1 MYKVV
6 IPSAGIGSRIGTY
19 TKFMNKA
26 LVSIQNR
33 PAITHIIDKF
43 PDANEII
50 ILVGYKGDYVKQVV
64 SAFYPDRNI
73 RFIDV
78 DLYEGPGSS
87 LGYTLSCA
95 REHLQCPFIFT
106 SNDTVLPNDCVNIDP
121 NIHGN
126 WMGYSTSEVG
136 DISQYRTLDVVYDR
150 VGSINPKG
158 ILNCPNIYIG
168 VAGIKDYSKFWDAL
182 SDVSAA
188 ESGES
193 YAMKFLTGIRAVKFN
208 SWCDIGNLESLHN
221 TRKRL
226 DDGKF
231 NILEKDNEAIWF
243 KDGYAFKFSIDTQF
257 IADRVQRSLTL
268 NDSLYPKIC
277 FSTSNM
283 YVYKMASGDV
293 IGKNFNSVTMRHV
306 LNRVWSQM
314 WEPNRTP
321 ATPAL
326 ITACYDFYKKKTTQR
341 VKLYLTKYEIIDQP
355 DIINGVRTLPALE
368 MLERLDWSALCE
380 TPMAT
385 HFHGDF
391 HNENILVN
399 DQGEPVLID
408 WRQNFGPD
416 NLEIGDAYYDFAKF
430 YHGLLVSHAVVHREL
445 YEVRSIDT
453 NEVHISIMRP
463 SELVD
468 GEQAYIEWMIENG
481 IDVQKVRVLTALIF
495 LNIAALHEF
504 PYSKYLFYLGKH
516 LLSYYHNINNE
527 HSNW

>member
-6 IPSAGIGSRIGTY
+6 IPSAGTGSRIGTY

-43 PDANEII
+43 PDAEEII
-50 ILVGYKGDYVKQVV
+50 ILIGYKGDYVKQVV

-78 DLYEGPGSS
+78 FPYEGPGSS
-87 LGYTLSCA
+87 LGYTLSHA

-106 SNDTVLPNDCVNIDP
+106 SNDTVLPDDRVNLDP
-121 NIHGN
+121 SSYGN
-126 WMGYSTSEVG
+126 WMGYSVDEVG
-136 DISQYRTLDVVYDR
+136 DVSQYRTLDVVHGR

-158 ILNCPNIYIG
+158 ILNCPNVYIG
-168 VAGIKDYSKFWDAL
+168 VAGINDYAKFWDAL
-182 SDVSAA
+182 SDTSAA
-188 ESGES
+188 AAGES
-193 YAMKFLTGIRAVKFN
+193 YGMKFLTGIRAVQFN

-226 DDGKF
+226 DDGQF

-257 IADRVQRSLTL
+257 IADRVERSKML
-268 NDSLYPKIC
+268 NETLYPKIC
-277 FSTSNM
+277 FSTPNM
-283 YVYKMASGDV
+283 YVYKMATGDV
-293 IGKNFNSVTMRHV
+293 VGKNFNSVIMRHV
-306 LNRVWSQM
+306 LDRINTLM
-314 WEPNRTP
+314 WKPNITE
-321 ATPAL
+321 ATPEL
-326 ITACYDFYKKKTTQR
+326 IKSCYDFYQRKTIER
-341 VKLYLTKYEIIDQP
+341 VKLYLTKYEVIDQT
-355 DIINGVRTLPALE
+355 DYINGEKADPALE
-368 MLERLDWSALCE
+368 MLEHLDWKSLCE
-380 TPMAT
+380 SPMAT

-391 HNENILVN
+391 HNENILIN

-408 WRQNFGPD
+408 WRQNFGNG
-416 NLEIGDAYYDFAKF
+416 NLVIGDAYYDFAKF
-430 YHGLLVSHAVVHREL
+430 YHGLLVSHSVVHRDMF
-445 YEVRSIDT
+445 EVRSIDT
-453 NEVHISIMRP
+453 NQVHISIMRP

-468 GEQAYIEWMIENG
+468 GENAYIYWMTENG
-481 IDVQKVRVLTALIF
+481 IDVEKVQVLTALIF

-516 LLSYYHNINNE
+516 LLAK
-527 HSNW
+527 SNYI